1 MIGLLTVGAIASL
14 ALLPV
19 VGAEGWPP
27 VTFWVLVGVAIFMV
41 AYALT
46 LLPTR
51 LVVSDDGICQQL
63 VFSETRL
70 QWRDMAE
77 WRHCDGGEQFETGDL
92 REQTKGKL
100 HSIEFWIKDKAGRK
114 HCFKRWLVFGRRS
127 KFIADIM
134 RTKGIAGG

>member
-70 QWRDMAE
+70 
-77 WRHCDGGEQFETGDL
+77 
-92 REQTKGKL
+92 
-100 HSIEFWIKDKAGRK
+100 
-114 HCFKRWLVFGRRS
+114 
-127 KFIADIM
+127 
-134 RTKGIAGG
+134 